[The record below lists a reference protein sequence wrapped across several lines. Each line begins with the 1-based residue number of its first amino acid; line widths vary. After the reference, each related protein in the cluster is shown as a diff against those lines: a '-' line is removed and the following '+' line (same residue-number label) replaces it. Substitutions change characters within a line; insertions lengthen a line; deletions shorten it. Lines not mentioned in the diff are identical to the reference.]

1 MLSGQVEERTQN
13 KTKNIRREI
22 TMKRQITLKR
32 YPRDLSFLTSCS
44 FRRKKENDLKKK
56 RGNIKQMILEN
67 FPHLKTDLHL
77 QIKEVAEFKLR
88 SVGKDTPKHI

>member
-1 MLSGQVEERTQN
+1 MKKANHFEE
-13 KTKNIRREI
+13 IP
-22 TMKRQITLKR
+22 KRSVIFDQLQFQKE
-32 YPRDLSFLTSCS
+32 
-44 FRRKKENDLKKK
+44 RKKMIKKKK